1 MKHFIKQVTSTGL
14 LLALLAAVLFT
25 GCAKDKTS
33 EKFEASG
40 NPQAAQISPATGS
53 GNTVLTLTGT
63 GLGDIRTIKFSKN
76 DIPAEF
82 NPVFNTD
89 GALVFRVPTEAYG
102 GVQEIEFTNAKGV
115 SFKVPFTVIA
125 LPLVTTASITD
136 FQENTLI
143 TLTGNN
149 LDDVISVLFDGTPD
163 AVTVVSK
170 TRKSMVIKM
179 PASTALRTKL
189 KIKNASGEIVTSQV
203 FVNIDQ
209 AYTIYKDGF
218 NPIVDNWS
226 WSMNITDNTT
236 NWITGTKGMEAAYTG
251 DWGGMQLHLQ
261 TPLNLA
267 PYKEVSFW
275 VKGADV
281 EKKVRFFLNW
291 SNMQTIT
298 VPPNVWTYYNF
309 DLQPFKNAG
318 VNNFDTWVMQIEDA
332 PKTFYLDNL
341 AFLK

>member
-1 MKHFIKQVTSTGL
+1 MGL
-14 LLALLAAVLFT
+14 LLALLATTVVT
-25 GCAKDKTS
+25 GCKKDKTS
-33 EKFEASG
+33 ETFEASN
-40 NPQAAQISPATGS
+40 NPQAAQISPATGA
-53 GNTVLTLTGT
+53 GNTVVTLTGS
-63 GLGDIRTIKFSKN
+63 GLGDVRTITFSKN
-76 DIPAEF
+76 DVPTEF

-89 GALVFRVPTEAYG
+89 GAIVFRVPAEAYG
-102 GVQEIEFTNAKGV
+102 GAQEIVFTNAKGV

-125 LPLVTTASITD
+125 LPLVTKASITD
-136 FQENTLI
+136 FQANTLI

-149 LDDVISVLFDGTPD
+149 LDDVVSVLLDGTSD
-163 AVTVVSK
+163 AATVVSK
-170 TRKSMVIKM
+170 TRKEMVIKM
-179 PASTALRTKL
+179 PASSALRAKL

-209 AYTIYKDGF
+209 AYSVYKDGF
-218 NPIVDNWS
+218 NPIVENWS
-226 WSMNITDNTT
+226 WSMNIADNTT

-267 PYKEVSFW
+267 PYKEVAFW

-281 EKKVRFFLNW
+281 EKNIRFFLNW
-291 SNMQTIT
+291 ANQQTIV

-318 VNNFDTWVMQIEDA
+318 VNNFDTWVMQIEGS

-341 AFLK
+341 VFLK